1 MLIEVVTVLILIFSQ
16 NYFFHVFHYTST
28 KKPQLQ
34 AKNIRVTQILQNFL
48 ISANTVKELE
58 GMISEQRQLMEKLT
72 DQCKNLTQ
80 KLEDTSHQHK

>member
-1 MLIEVVTVLILIFSQ
+1 MSLPFKISSFPPSFHNNDDNVFVT
-16 NYFFHVFHYTST
+16 
-28 KKPQLQ
+28 K
-34 AKNIRVTQILQNFL
+34 QI
-48 ISANTVKELE
+48 SPANTVQELE